1 MAGDNTNIVKRSL
14 EDLKAAATARDLGR
28 VVRGLLGRWSP
39 DARLGDVVRSI
50 MSRNVAT
57 CSTSDTLHRAAQLM
71 WERDCG
77 SIPVVGAEGRLVG
90 IVTDRDLCMAA
101 YTQSRP
107 LTDISVA
114 SVLSARV
121 HSCLPSDSLD
131 HAVGVMRAER
141 VRRLVVV
148 DGSQKVVGMLSLAD
162 LARYVADLPPTR
174 RDASVL
180 LSDLLSSL
188 SERRPSNG
196 SAERAAE

>member
-1 MAGDNTNIVKRSL
+1 MAGDNTNIVRRSL

-28 VVRGLLGRWSP
+28 RVRGLIERWTP
-39 DARLGDVVRSI
+39 EARLGEVVRSI
-50 MSRNVAT
+50 MSRDVAT
-57 CSTSDTLHRAAQLM
+57 CSMGDTLHRAAQLM

-77 SIPVVGAEGRLVG
+77 AIPVVDAEGRLAG

-107 LTDISVA
+107 LTDIAVA
-114 SVLSARV
+114 SVLSRRV
-121 HSCLPSDSLD
+121 HSCSPTASLD
-131 HAVGVMRAER
+131 QAVASMRAER

-162 LARYVADLPPTR
+162 LARYVAALPPTR
-174 RDASVL
+174 REASVL
-180 LSDLLSSL
+180 LSDLLASL
-188 SERRPSNG
+188 SERRPSNA